1 MRLGKAVSVTVT
13 RRLSQDIYMTWIIKS
28 CHHCHISCHVSR
40 VTYLARG
47 AWGEPQG
54 VRVRGAETAAVSA
67 VQAGGGGGAR

>member
-13 RRLSQDIYMTWIIKS
+13 RRLIQDMYMTS
-28 CHHCHISCHVSR
+28 LSHILSR

-47 AWGEPQG
+47 AWGEPEG